1 MQVQDAK
8 KPQYLGVVQGLTRI
22 WKMEGLKGMM
32 KGNGANCIRI
42 MPNSA
47 VKFLTYEELAS
58 LILRKMRETD
68 PDANMTPLLRLCAGA
83 GAGIVAMS
91 ATYPLDMV
99 RGRLT
104 VQASGKGAQYRGI
117 MHATRLIVQQEGLNA
132 LYKGWLPSVLGVIP
146 YVGLNFAVYETLK
159 DWLLQQKGLKN
170 DQDLSVTTRLTCGA
184 IAGSVG
190 QTVAFPL
197 DVVRRRLQVSGW
209 QGAKEVTGDALQ
221 NVTKKKGV
229 TTYTGMV
236 DCFVKTVQ
244 EEGVRA
250 LFRGLMP
257 NYLKVAPSIA
267 IAFVTYEQCKKGLGV
282 ELRIGD

>member
-1 MQVQDAK
+1 
-8 KPQYLGVVQGLTRI
+8 
-22 WKMEGLKGMM
+22 MM
-32 KGNGANCIRI
+32 KGNGANCVRI

-58 LILRKMRETD
+58 FILRKMRETD
-68 PDANMTPLLRLCAGA
+68 PDANMTPVLRLCAGA

-104 VQASGKGAQYRGI
+104 VQRSGEGAQYRGI
-117 MHATRLIVQQEGLNA
+117 IHATGLIVRSEGLRS

-146 YVGLNFAVYETLK
+146 YVGLNFAVYESLK
-159 DWLLQQKGLKN
+159 DWLLTRNGLKN
-170 DQDLSVTTRLTCGA
+170 DQDLSVATRLTCGA
-184 IAGSVG
+184 IAGSIG

-197 DVVRRRLQVSGW
+197 DVVRRRLQVAGW
-209 QGAKEVTGDALQ
+209 QGASDITGDAANNLL
-221 NVTKKKGV
+221 KSKG
-229 TTYTGMV
+229 TAHYNGMM
-236 DCFVKTVQ
+236 DCFIKTVR
-244 EEGVRA
+244 EEGFRA

-267 IAFVTYEQCKKGLGV
+267 IAFVSYEQCKKSLGV